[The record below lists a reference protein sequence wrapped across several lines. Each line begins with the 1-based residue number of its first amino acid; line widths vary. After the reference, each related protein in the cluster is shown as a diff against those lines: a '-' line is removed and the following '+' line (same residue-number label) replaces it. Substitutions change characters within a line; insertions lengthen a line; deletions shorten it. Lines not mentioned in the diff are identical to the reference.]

1 MYSHFPVSSDNN
13 DSCTIIVSQSCAQ
26 VYLPDDVTLP
36 SSAGVVTVKKP
47 LDYETSKTAKFMVT
61 ASDNGHPQLTSTAT
75 INVAVVNI
83 NDETPIFTK
92 VNIF

>member
-1 MYSHFPVSSDNN
+1 M
-13 DSCTIIVSQSCAQ
+13 
-26 VYLPDDVTLP
+26 
-36 SSAGVVTVKKP
+36 KKP
-47 LDYETSKTAKFMVT
+47 LDYETAKTAKFMVT

-92 VNIF
+92 VTGIMSVTGDEKLPSFPLFIMSIVLD